1 MFAPL
6 IMRQF
11 QNVFPLKCL
20 YGNRFFFFL
29 VLSDRAGT
37 EFQVLRHKCILL
49 LLLCG
54 VFSPQKCSSRHLST
68 KMSAPRKTGVGCY
81 QDAPDKVFND
91 ICQNVKVRS
100 A

>member
-1 MFAPL
+1 M
-6 IMRQF
+6 
-11 QNVFPLKCL
+11 NVCASDYETVSECFPPEVSVWQQI
-20 YGNRFFFFL
+20 FFL

-68 KMSAPRKTGVGCY
+68 KMSEPRKTGVGCY

-100 A
+100 V

>member
-11 QNVFPLKCL
+11 QNVFPLKYL
-20 YGNRFFFFL
+20 YGSRFFYFL

-54 VFSPQKCSSRHLST
+54 VFSPQNCSSRHLST

-81 QDAPDKVFND
+81 PAPDKVFND
-91 ICQNVKVRS
+91 ICQNVKVRGV
-100 A
+100 